1 MLQKLKT
8 LIKQI
13 LAYLPSKLPVG
24 KTEMHQWM
32 EDIIEVSGKFADVDS
47 MKFAISSMVLRLDS
61 TTSRVSKQYF
71 ARALRKAAANQVV
84 SVILNDI
91 KEAQQAALKA
101 EQEAKA
107 LQQSALNE
115 ANKLD
120 AEATATTSG
129 TANGE
134 KTT

>member
-1 MLQKLKT
+1 MTKLK
-8 LIKQI
+8 LLLKQI
-13 LAYLPSKLPVG
+13 LAYLPSRLPVG
-24 KTEMHQWM
+24 LTEMHKFM
-32 EDIIEVSGKFADVDS
+32 DDVIEISGKFADTDS

-91 KEAQQAALKA
+91 KEAQAAA
-101 EQEAKA
+101 IA
-107 LQQSALNE
+107 E

-120 AEATATTSG
+120 KQAEATATPQDTASG
-129 TANGE
+129 QTNAPTA
-134 KTT
+134 